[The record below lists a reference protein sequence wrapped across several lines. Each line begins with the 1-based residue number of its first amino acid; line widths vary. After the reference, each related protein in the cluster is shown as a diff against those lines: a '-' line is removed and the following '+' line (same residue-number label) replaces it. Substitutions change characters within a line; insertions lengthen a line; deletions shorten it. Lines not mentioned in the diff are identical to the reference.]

1 MEYRQ
6 LPIARRLNCPMSGLD
21 IPSPGTV
28 LLAVRPFSGEAG
40 GSHRLLQETAAPLLQ
55 GAVPT
60 LEQDSQGKPYF
71 PDCPQLHFNLSHSG
85 DLWVCAFA
93 REPVG
98 LDIQQQDNRRWEALA
113 IRYFHPREV
122 QLVRARGAA
131 AFFDVWSAKES
142 YLKYLGCGLRRPLNC
157 FSTVAE
163 DGSFP
168 ALPDVCLTQISLRP
182 GCSLF
187 LCTEKQPE
195 NILRL

>member
-1 MEYRQ
+1 MT
-6 LPIARRLNCPMSGLD
+6 GLD
-21 IPSPGTV
+21 MVSPGTV
-28 LLAVRPFSGEAG
+28 LLAVRPFSGEVEA
-40 GSHRLLQETAAPLLQ
+40 SHRLLRETAAPLLRD
-55 GAVPT
+55 AAPT
-60 LEQDSQGKPYF
+60 LARDSQGKPYF
-71 PDCPQLHFNLSHSG
+71 ADCPRLRFNLSHSG

-113 IRYFHPREV
+113 ARYFHPREV
-122 QLVRARGAA
+122 QFVRTRGAA

-142 YLKYLGCGLRRPLNC
+142 YLKYLGCGLRRPLNG

-168 ALPDVCLTQISLRP
+168 ALPGVCLTRIPLRP

-187 LCTEKQPE
+187 LCTEKQPAA
-195 NILRL
+195 IYRL